1 MEING
6 HAASTAE
13 RRVLFTED
21 CHIVVGRFARE
32 LQPPFPCDGGSV
44 YSKRLMARFCRC
56 RNSPAPAFA
65 SAWSRAQ
72 NFERLCGHDGMDPPS
87 SPAARGRFNASTV
100 IAKEFA

>member
-13 RRVLFTED
+13 RRVLLAED
-21 CHIVVGRFARE
+21 CHIVVGRFTSE

-72 NFERLCGHDGMDPPS
+72 NSERLCGLDGMDPPS
-87 SPAARGRFNASTV
+87 SPAARG
-100 IAKEFA
+100 